1 MKAAVR
7 TKQNR
12 SFHGSG
18 EPEFGVHHRISGHL
32 LQAYADE
39 CAWRENH
46 RRRANGTHWNPIT
59 SAALADPKSERWTG
73 YLHRE
78 KAA

>member
-1 MKAAVR
+1 MLWLLCRFRVFPMARHGKNSN
-7 TKQNR
+7 QIR
-12 SFHGSG
+12 SL
-18 EPEFGVHHRISGHL
+18 RL

-46 RRRANGTHWNPIT
+46 RREANGAHWNLIT
-59 SAALADPKSERWTG
+59 GAALAAPKSERWTG
-73 YLHRE
+73 YWHRE